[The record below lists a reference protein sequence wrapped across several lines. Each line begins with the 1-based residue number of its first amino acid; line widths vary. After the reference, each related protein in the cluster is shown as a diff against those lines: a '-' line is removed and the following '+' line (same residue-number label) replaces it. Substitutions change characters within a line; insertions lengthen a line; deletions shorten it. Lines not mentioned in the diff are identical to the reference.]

1 MNEVEFVTLT
11 DLEGRRTK
19 AELLSQDGDQRRL
32 RLESGQAV
40 SLPEDA
46 LVKQQNGDYYLLLK
60 LSELEDAGQPDDA
73 ETSDSDR
80 NGDKTFIPVAEE
92 RINVRKRQVEGATVR
107 VRKEV
112 FEEEAVVDEPLRGEE
127 VTVERVKLNRVVEE
141 VESIRTEGDTTII
154 PLYEEVL
161 VVEKRL
167 VLAEELRVT
176 KRRTERREPRT
187 VTLRREEATVERL
200 EPEGSEKGVVGGNE

>member
-1 MNEVEFVTLT
+1 MEFVTLT

-19 AELLSQDGDQRRL
+19 AELLSHDGSQYRL
-32 RLESGQAV
+32 RMESGQAV

-46 LVKQQNGDYYLLLK
+46 LVKQHSGDYYLLLK
-60 LSELEDAGQPDDA
+60 LSELEDTGQPGGA
-73 ETSDSDR
+73 ETFNPTRD
-80 NGDKTFIPVAEE
+80 GDETVIPIAEE

-112 FEEEAVVDEPLRGEE
+112 VEEEEVVDEPLHREE

-141 VESIRTEGDTTII
+141 VQPIRTEGDTTII

-167 VLAEELRVT
+167 VLAEELRVS
-176 KRRTERREPRT
+176 KRQTERREPQT
-187 VTLRREEATVERL
+187 VTLRREKATVERL
-200 EPEGSEKGVVGGNE
+200 KPKGEQGEGVVGEDK